1 MAKEPVGF
9 ARALVIPTGRSQLL
23 LPGLPSLGAP
33 ARVALDAA
41 PRAVTSTPDGSRGF
55 VAAGSQV
62 IAVDLT
68 TRKVSDELDLDRTIT
83 GLTLTPDG
91 KRLLASRRGA
101 IDIVDVATLARTGS
115 ISLNGAQ
122 PGALDVSSDGRRAAV
137 ALGRRIAFVDL
148 VGERLLRRKTVGAIG
163 GIRFAPS
170 GQVIWVS
177 TTNGILRGLD
187 RVSARERS
195 RIRLGRGVGTGLAV
209 APDGRRAAVAA
220 NRGGSSVAIVDLRRQ
235 RLQTRVRT
243 GKGVGSPV
251 YSEDGSRLYVAD
263 GGASTISIVSTR
275 SNKRIAAYW
284 LGAGLRPRGL
294 ALRPRATIEP
304 GSAEQEA
311 NTGALP

>member
-1 MAKEPVGF
+1 M
-9 ARALVIPTGRSQLL
+9 
-23 LPGLPSLGAP
+23 
-33 ARVALDAA
+33 
-41 PRAVTSTPDGSRGF
+41 
-55 VAAGSQV
+55 
-62 IAVDLT
+62 IAVDLA
-68 TRKVSDELDLDRTIT
+68 TRQGNVSGQLDLKRTIT
-83 GLTLTPDG
+83 GLTVSPDG

-101 IDIVDVATLARTGS
+101 IDIVDVDVATLARTGS

-122 PGALDVSSDGRRAAV
+122 PGALDISPDGRRAAV

-163 GIRFAPS
+163 GVSFAPS
-170 GQVIWVS
+170 GRLVWVS

-187 RVSARERS
+187 RISASERS
-195 RIRLGRGVGTGLAV
+195 RIRLGRGVGTGLAI

-220 NRGGSSVAIVDLRRQ
+220 NRGGSSVAIADLRRQ

-243 GKGVGSPV
+243 GKGVGTPV

-294 ALRPRATIEP
+294 ALRAPPAGE
-304 GSAEQEA
+304 GSADQDSS
-311 NTGALP
+311 TGPRP